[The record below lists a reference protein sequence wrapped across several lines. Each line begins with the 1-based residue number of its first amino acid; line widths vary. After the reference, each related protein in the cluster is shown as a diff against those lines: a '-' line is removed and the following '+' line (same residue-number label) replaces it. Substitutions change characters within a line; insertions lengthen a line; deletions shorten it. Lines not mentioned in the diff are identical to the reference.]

1 MHEDDSASGGSASA
15 PARPGSD
22 SLPPDDDS
30 QVLEPGPAL
39 EPGPTGT
46 ASAGASWRAG
56 WRRFHLAGPRRA
68 HGLLVYLVIT
78 VLAATAGVGTTLTV
92 RHSGH
97 PGGGA
102 VWRPDAAAAN
112 GFAAMNDENVY
123 NAVAPGIVDVDANL
137 PYLDETA
144 EGTGFVINATA
155 GLVLTNNHVIDGAT
169 SVTVTP
175 VASGRRY
182 RARILGYDRSDDV
195 ALLQL
200 PDATGLKAVVIGDS
214 SHVIVGTPVLAI
226 GNEGGQG
233 GSPTVAP
240 GVISSL
246 DRTIKA
252 TDQTAGLIETL
263 YGMLQTNAD
272 IRPGDSGGPLADA
285 AGQVIGIDTAAGGS
299 TVYSGYAIPIRQAL
313 SIANRIAAGRG
324 SAAIQIGLPGFLGAL
339 VPDSGSADPRLQ
351 ASQQERRA
359 GSVSSSSRGGCI
371 TGNTTTVPDRIAP
384 ARSGALVDGVLC
396 GSVAASA
403 GLFAGDVITS
413 AGGRAVATPGS
424 LTALLNRYRPGQAV
438 SFAWVS
444 PGGGLHTALMTLG
457 TGPAQ

>member
-1 MHEDDSASGGSASA
+1 M
-15 PARPGSD
+15 
-22 SLPPDDDS
+22 
-30 QVLEPGPAL
+30 
-39 EPGPTGT
+39 
-46 ASAGASWRAG
+46 
-56 WRRFHLAGPRRA
+56 AGPRWG

-78 VLAATAGVGTTLTV
+78 VLAAAAGVGTTLAV
-92 RHSGH
+92 RHSGSAD
-97 PGGGA
+97 GGT
-102 VWRPDAAAAN
+102 VWRPDAAAASAL
-112 GFAAMNDENVY
+112 AAMNDEHVY
-123 NAVAPGIVDVDANL
+123 NAVAPGIVDVDASL

-182 RARILGYDRSDDV
+182 QAKVLGYDQSDDV

-200 PDATGLKAVVIGDS
+200 PDATGLKAVMIGDS
-214 SHVIVGTPVLAI
+214 SQVIVGTPVLAI

-246 DRTIKA
+246 NRTIKA
-252 TDQTAGLIETL
+252 SDQTAGLIETL

-272 IRPGDSGGPLADA
+272 VRPGDSGGPLANA

-324 SAAIQIGLPGFLGAL
+324 SATIQIGLPGFLGAL
-339 VPDSGSADPRLQ
+339 VPDSSSANPQLQ
-351 ASQQERRA
+351 ASQEKRQA
-359 GSVSSSSRGGCI
+359 GHVSSSRSGCI
-371 TGNTTTVPDRIAP
+371 TGTTTTVPDQIAP

-413 AGGRAVATPGS
+413 IGGRAVATPGS
-424 LTALLNRYRPGQAV
+424 LTALLKRYRPGQAV
-438 SFAWVS
+438 SLAWVS

-457 TGPAQ
+457 TGRPNRS